1 MFDHSDNQVS
11 ALTDAINRFG
21 ERDLEIL
28 FDDEGQAST
37 IEVHRSIERLRLI
50 GEIDRRQTYTVA
62 GHPSTASWLA
72 ATCRPAW
79 GHARRLVAHA
89 RSLAHMPKT
98 ASAYARVHFC
108 RDDRSPIGA
117 RSQALG
123 RRWPNQPGQPA
134 VAVPPPS
141 PAGP

>member
-79 GHARRLVAHA
+79 GHARRLVAGT
-89 RSLAHMPKT
+89 RRGPLRGPKADGDLEFHVESIDHRHCGLT
-98 ASAYARVHFC
+98 DGF
-108 RDDRSPIGA
+108 
-117 RSQALG
+117 G
-123 RRWPNQPGQPA
+123 RG
-134 VAVPPPS
+134 
-141 PAGP
+141 